1 VLAAL
6 SATVFFLWGRHS
18 DEIRPPG

>member
-6 SATVFFLWGRHS
+6 SATVFFAWGRRS
-18 DEIRPPG
+18 DGIRPPG